1 MNKLQAAFKITNIT
15 VAKELSK
22 WKHYAEIVGG
32 ALVLIAFMIAGA
44 VITVNISR
52 IFTTNGMVEIG
63 AGVLGMSGGV
73 VAMYFAMTY
82 DNYKDLTTFED
93 CIKLE
98 TKKEE
103 QERNE

>member
-1 MNKLQAAFKITNIT
+1 
-15 VAKELSK
+15 
-22 WKHYAEIVGG
+22 
-32 ALVLIAFMIAGA
+32 
-44 VITVNISR
+44 
-52 IFTTNGMVEIG
+52 MVEIG